1 MIKNITFT
9 WNIKK
14 IKVDPMFSGIKD
26 YIVSIE
32 YDYIATDGQYTAIDS
47 GIANLPAVESQSEL
61 DTVVEYDSLTLEQ
74 IISWMETNCF
84 GENGLEII
92 QSILIK
98 KINAQ
103 KRIPTTT
110 EVEINGQLLTLPI
123 KPTGSV
129 EKLVPSKHE

>member
-123 KPTGSV
+123 KQTGSV